1 MSKIIIVGS
10 NHANT
15 AEYYKTLGLPASVLV
30 TNVDHDQ
37 LIGHTCIQDI
47 PDYAILEIVLKNADE
62 IYWAESNKDEFFDDD
77 SYYDF
82 LDWLKDYNLKYKN
95 VKNFELIKFDPY
107 KWPQNITVDPDHAI
121 FIGCSFTAGVGLS
134 DPDTHYSTIVA
145 NHFNKKLLNLSQG
158 GGSNNLIFD
167 RFTQLDC
174 YPGQL
179 VVLQFTGLDRLHY
192 CDTDK
197 KLSPLLLST
206 SQVEKNL
213 HRAMLEVYHK
223 DFLFYEL
230 LCKIRAIV
238 TIARAQK
245 LKLVFWLA
253 NYKYNKIYSKLDQL
267 YFYDMPEFVPAS
279 WMADFIVDAAEDK
292 AHPGI
297 ESNKNIANTLI
308 KYIETIY
315 ERRY

>member
-1 MSKIIIVGS
+1 MSKIIVGS

-15 AEYYKTLGLPASVLV
+15 ANYYKTLGLPASVLV
-30 TNVDHDQ
+30 TKIDHGQ
-37 LIGHTCIQDI
+37 FIGHTCIQDI

-77 SYYDF
+77 SYYVF
-82 LDWLKDYNLKYKN
+82 LDWLKDYNLKYRN
-95 VKNFELIKFDPY
+95 VKNFKSIKFDPY

-134 DPDTHYSTIVA
+134 DPDTHYSTVVA

-192 CDTDK
+192 CNTEK

-206 SQVEKNL
+206 SQIDKNL

-230 LCKIRAIV
+230 LCKIKAIV
-238 TIARAQK
+238 TIARAKK

-253 NYKYNKIYSKLDQL
+253 NYKNNKIYSKLDQL

-279 WMADFIVDAAEDK
+279 WMADYIVDGAEDK
-292 AHPGI
+292 VHPGI
-297 ESNKNIANTLI
+297 ESNKNIAKILI